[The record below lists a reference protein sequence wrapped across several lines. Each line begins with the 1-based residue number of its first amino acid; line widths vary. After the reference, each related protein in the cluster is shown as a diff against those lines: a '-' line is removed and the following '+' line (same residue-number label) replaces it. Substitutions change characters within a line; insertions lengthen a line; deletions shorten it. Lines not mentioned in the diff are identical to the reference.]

1 MNCIHTQESFSQW
14 IDGEFSISI
23 EAELFGHLRDCEE
36 CRVFLKNLLKL
47 NHELS
52 SAQPQQVPA
61 SLDRRILSL
70 PPSAKNPIKHIPWLR
85 PERMYSF
92 RIACLAVLVSIIL
105 TACISS
111 FWYRYSYSQQ
121 QQTIVCLTPLPEVDV
136 TGYVVVGHS
145 SLKGN
150 SQ

>member
-1 MNCIHTQESFSQW
+1 MICIHTLESLSQW
-14 IDGEFSISI
+14 IDGELSIGI
-23 EAELFGHLRDCEE
+23 EAELFGHLHDCEE
-36 CRVFLKNLLKL
+36 CRAFLKNLLKL

-52 SAQPQQVPA
+52 AAQAQQVPA
-61 SLDRRILSL
+61 SLDLCILSL
-70 PPSAKNPIKHIPWLR
+70 PSSAKNPIKHIPWLR

-92 RIACLAVLVSIIL
+92 RTACLAVLVSIIL

-111 FWYRYSYSQQ
+111 FWYRYSYSQP
-121 QQTIVCLTPLPEVDV
+121 QQTIVCLTPLPDVDV

-150 SQ
+150 NQ

>member
-1 MNCIHTQESFSQW
+1 MNCIHTQESLSQW
-14 IDGEFSISI
+14 IDGELSIGI
-23 EAELFGHLRDCEE
+23 EAELFGHLHDCEE
-36 CRVFLKNLLKL
+36 CRAFLKNLLKL

-52 SAQPQQVPA
+52 AAQAQQVPA
-61 SLDRRILSL
+61 SLDLCILSL
-70 PPSAKNPIKHIPWLR
+70 PSSAKNPIKHIPWLR

-92 RIACLAVLVSIIL
+92 RTACLAVLVSIIL

-111 FWYRYSYSQQ
+111 FWYRYSYSQP
-121 QQTIVCLTPLPEVDV
+121 QQTIVCLTPLPDVDV

-150 SQ
+150 NQ